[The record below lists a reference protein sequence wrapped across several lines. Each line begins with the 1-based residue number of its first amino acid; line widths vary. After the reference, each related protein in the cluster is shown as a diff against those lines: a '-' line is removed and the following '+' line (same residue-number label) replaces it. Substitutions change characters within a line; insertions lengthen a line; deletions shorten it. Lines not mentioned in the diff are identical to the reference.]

1 MSGQQSKNDS
11 FTSSIANFLS
21 NGGSNNSFNQA
32 VWGGQSRPLRNMY
45 GNAEGLYTANNSAM
59 NNLIPGMTDF
69 AGDTR
74 DSATGAWER
83 ALGGGAYSDINPNN
97 LVSSLDSSMASGIPE
112 ASSSLIGSLNNSLN
126 RQFTPSG
133 PTNTQ
138 NIYGQI
144 MGGSGNNYA
153 DAMKGQYLSDAQLA
167 QQQMLSNLDAR
178 VGASGMTGSSRE
190 GIAQGLGL
198 QGINRNL
205 QEQLAR
211 TGYETFDKDL
221 SNKLSIAEQADT
233 NNLNREGM
241 YLNDIGR
248 AQGLGFD
255 ELNNSRGAAYA
266 DRSGARDA
274 MGNLIGAREA
284 TTGNALNFSDTIQNL
299 GMGILEPL
307 MAKWGNMA
315 GYSGAIGGPT
325 ILNNG
330 TGSSWNSSS
339 GGSTSAGSAKGK
351 SGGGGI

>member
-21 NGGSNNSFNQA
+21 SGGSNNSFNQN
-32 VWGGQSRPLRNMY
+32 VWNGGANKKVSNKA
-45 GNAEGLYTANNSAM
+45 GSLYDSINSTM
-59 NNLIPGMTDF
+59 NTMVPGMTDF

-97 LVSSLDSSMASGIPE
+97 LVSSLNSSMASGVPE

-233 NNLNREGM
+233 NNLTREGM

-274 MGNLIGAREA
+274 MGNLVANKNA
-284 TTGNALNFSDTIQNL
+284 TSGNALNFSDAIQNL

-307 MAKWGNMA
+307 MARWGNMA
-315 GYSGAIGGPT
+315 GYSNTIGGPT
-325 ILNNG
+325 VLNSG
-330 TGSSWNSSS
+330 TGSSWNNSS
-339 GGSTSAGSAKGK
+339 GGTNYASSAKGK
-351 SGGGGI
+351 SGSGGI

>member
-11 FTSSIANFLS
+11 WSSSIANFLT
-21 NGGSNNSFNQA
+21 NGGSNNSFNQN
-32 VWGGQSRPLRNMY
+32 VWNGGANQRVSNKA
-45 GNAEGLYTANNSAM
+45 GNLYDSVNGTM
-59 NNLIPGMTDF
+59 KGMIPGMTDF

-74 DSATGAWER
+74 DSATGAWEK
-83 ALGGGAYSDINPNN
+83 ALGGGAYGDINPNN
-97 LVSSLDSSMASGIPE
+97 LVSSLDKSMASDVPE

-126 RQFTPSG
+126 REFTPSG

-138 NIYGQI
+138 SIYAQI
-144 MGGSGNNYA
+144 MGGAGNNYA
-153 DAMKGQYLSDAQLA
+153 DAMKGQYLSDANLA
-167 QQQMLSNLDAR
+167 QQNMLSNLDAR

-233 NNLNREGM
+233 NNLNREEM

-255 ELNNSRGAAYA
+255 ELNNARSGVYG

-274 MGNLIGAREA
+274 MGNLIGAKEA
-284 TTGNALNFSDTIQNL
+284 TSTNALNFSDAIQNL

-307 MAKWGNMA
+307 MARWGNMA
-315 GYSGAIGGPT
+315 GYSNAVGAPT
-325 ILNNG
+325 VLNSG
-330 TGSSWNSSS
+330 TGSSWNNSS
-339 GGSTSAGSAKGK
+339 GSNNSFGSASGK

>member
-21 NGGSNNSFNQA
+21 SGGSNNSFNQDI
-32 VWGGQSRPLRNMY
+32 WSGQRKPLKDMY
-45 GNAEGLYTANNSAM
+45 GNAKSLYGSNASAM
-59 NNLIPGMTDF
+59 DAVTPEIMGSMR
-69 AGDTR
+69 DTTGA
-74 DSATGAWER
+74 ATGAWKD
-83 ALGGGAYSDINPNN
+83 ALAGGSYSGINPNN
-97 LVSSLDSSMASGIPE
+97 LVSSLDSSMASGVPE
-112 ASSSLIGSLNNSLN
+112 ASSPLIESLNNSLN
-126 RQFTPSG
+126 REFTPSG

-138 NIYGQI
+138 NIYSQI
-144 MGGSGNNYA
+144 MGGAGNNYA
-153 DAMKGQYLSDAQLA
+153 DAMKGQYLSDANLA
-167 QQQMLSNLDAR
+167 QQNMLSNLDAR

-221 SNKLSIAEQADT
+221 SNKLSIAQQADT
-233 NNLNREGM
+233 NNFNRENM

-255 ELNNSRGAAYA
+255 ELNNARSGVYA

-274 MGNLIGAREA
+274 MGNLIGAKEA
-284 TTGNALNFSDTIQNL
+284 TSGNALNFSDAIQNL

-315 GYSGAIGGPT
+315 GYSNTIGGPT
-325 ILNNG
+325 VLNG
-330 TGSSWNSSS
+330 GSGSSWNNSS
-339 GGSTSAGSAKGK
+339 GGTNYASSAKGK